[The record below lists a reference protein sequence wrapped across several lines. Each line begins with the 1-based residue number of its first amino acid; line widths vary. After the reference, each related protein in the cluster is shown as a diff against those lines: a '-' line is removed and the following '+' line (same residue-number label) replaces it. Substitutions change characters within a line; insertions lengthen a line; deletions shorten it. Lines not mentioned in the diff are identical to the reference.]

1 MLLFSFCEY
10 TLACFGPEIARI
22 ELNVALL
29 AGLRM
34 EEIRDALKVANVGIV
49 SSLQMAFSSSRGERS
64 LHLPE
69 PASQQVSV
77 LH

>member
-49 SSLQMAFSSSRGERS
+49 SSL
-64 LHLPE
+64 
-69 PASQQVSV
+69 
-77 LH
+77 